1 MRPKEAD
8 RSGLGPPHHL
18 SGTEGSNPAR
28 SSGESANHLSGD
40 RHTMPAPAAAS
51 CSSFRSSQRSTSAG
65 ANGRD
70 GGFAPIGDRFADHAR
85 LGIMLPE
92 NRCALLSADRL
103 LERGVEF
110 SLLTDTFEDSGAT
123 FVQLAQIRELHTS
136 AR

>member
-1 MRPKEAD
+1 MGRFLFLDRRRPPISRALNRNWLKNRTFFNEF
-8 RSGLGPPHHL
+8 GPRR
-18 SGTEGSNPAR
+18 T
-28 SSGESANHLSGD
+28 
-40 RHTMPAPAAAS
+40 
-51 CSSFRSSQRSTSAG
+51 
-65 ANGRD
+65 NGRD

-85 LGIMLPE
+85 LGIMLRE

-123 FVQLAQIRELHTS
+123 FVQLAQIPQLDTS